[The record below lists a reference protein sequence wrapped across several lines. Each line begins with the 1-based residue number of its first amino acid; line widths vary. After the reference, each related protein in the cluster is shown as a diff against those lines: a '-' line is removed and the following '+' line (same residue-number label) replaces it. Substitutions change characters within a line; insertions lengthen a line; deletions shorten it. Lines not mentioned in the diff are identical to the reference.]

1 MADASAWIGAGT
13 GTVSRD
19 RAADAWERILEKPTT
34 ITIKRGN
41 ATLPAQ
47 TVRFEYSNQQG
58 AQEAK
63 GGAGM
68 SSNQQAVVFGI
79 RGHDSEPDTDIKRDD
94 RFTVDGLQIRVISVI
109 YQTGEVQARC
119 EVQG

>member
-58 AQEAK
+58 SQEAK
-63 GGAGM
+63 GGAGL

-79 RGHDSEPDTDIKRDD
+79 RGHESEPDTDIKRDD